1 MIEVDEMRK
10 RKWGIFLI
18 GLFVMVIS
26 FISVAVGTEYYPVNF
41 IKKIKMPGKALE
53 ELAIHTEN
61 KCLYQFSKFMMNDNQ
76 DIFSFE
82 IQNYIIKSEY
92 LKNNDRVEYSGKWT
106 IINKETEIEGVIQL
120 KSDSLIIMCKDDY
133 ILARNENQLL
143 YIPVNDGQI
152 QTQQEEQ
159 IYIFTEMYMEELE
172 RLKKDWGVF

>member
-1 MIEVDEMRK
+1 MIEVDEMKKRK
-10 RKWGIFLI
+10 RCILFI
-18 GLFVMVIS
+18 GLFFMVIS
-26 FISVAVGTEYYPVNF
+26 FISVAAGTEYYPENF

-53 ELAIHTEN
+53 ELVFHTEN
-61 KCLYQFSKFMMNDNQ
+61 KCIFQLSKLIINNNQ
-76 DIFSFE
+76 DIFSYE

-92 LKNNDRVEYSGKWT
+92 LRNNDRVEYSGKWT
-106 IINKETEIEGVIQL
+106 IINKETEIEGIIQL
-120 KSDSLIIMCKDDY
+120 KSDSIIIMCKDDY

-143 YIPVNDGQI
+143 YIPVKDGQI